1 MRRGIRGERK
11 RKYDTLYTLKSKK
24 MKKTLSVLLAAL
36 SCLTLCAQSSLRG
49 DTICYV
55 AQTGA
60 ENTYYA
66 TLSEALD
73 YANLHP
79 SATLTIVLTADYT
92 LPSGGYTLPA
102 NATLLVPCTDD
113 ATADAFGTHATPVRT
128 STYVTPSQF
137 RQLTM
142 AAGARL
148 TVNGVLEMGAQ
159 QASSFSQSGAVSGA
173 YGRIQMEAGSAISL
187 ESGAIL
193 RCWGYMTG
201 AGMVDAKRG
210 AIVREFF
217 QMTDWKG
224 GTNTN
229 SLISGG
235 ITDAYNY
242 RNKRVFPI
250 NQYYIQNVEVAT
262 TYHPGA
268 KLIAS
273 AAISAGGT
281 SNVSDAIV
289 IVGTKRVGGTS
300 EGLLQ
305 LNEEDQSA
313 DTWVRK
319 TYLPAT
325 DQQFYEVNSDA
336 SIGSMKIS
344 VSSYNM
350 DSKDYILPITNNMWI
365 RLLTGYM
372 DVTQSTEMLPG
383 AIIENMKET
392 TVAINSGKRLYL
404 YDSSVWKNAY
414 GQHYTLPVCYSPTKT
429 FTRPDAEGNDA
440 ELFVHGTWNVE
451 GGLFTS
457 AGGAYIHST
466 NSDAGKIVFLSEP
479 VKDTVY
485 LNEYKSTNT
494 SAMGLGSLNNEII
507 FSRYPFTT
515 AVLRNTQTP
524 DTYTTEANENDTY
537 CFINDTWS
545 KRVTD
550 GCWTID
556 ETLAFPNWK
565 YYANPGDFVEVSAQT
580 AAADEMPVPDANTHL
595 FYSLD
600 STRTFILL
608 ESNCQWWEVKKKD
621 GLYYSQKNGKY
632 YEYDADNYEWH
643 VALRTVTWMNGTETM
658 DEYEVAYRTEPAYL
672 GDTPTREGGAGVYY
686 RFLGWNTDA
695 DATAPLAEL
704 DPVVTNITY
713 YAIFQ
718 EERLK
723 QQVTF
728 VNYDGTQLASSL
740 VNQYSV
746 PNAPNTPERPA
757 TDAEN
762 YRFTGWQSSLD
773 NQVYTELPAVGTAD
787 VTYTAVYEAVNR
799 PLDIVEW
806 TSTEILFNMNGYEGL
821 FTLQLNE
828 NTPAAVQTSEQ
839 GLYGMPVAD
848 LQAGDTIHL
857 RLFRGE
863 ELINNAYY
871 AVPALFSTDATL
883 SASAGVVR
891 VLAGNLT
898 ISGEVT
904 ISELYVNPGATVLV
918 NGSLTCD
925 RLVVRTEPD
934 KSGAIIGTFTAGEM
948 CYTRITGTEEWPLDT
963 YAFALPLGASTSNV
977 RLSDG
982 SLCSYGTS
990 WELRYFD
997 QKSAARKGFFAEE
1010 NWKVVADKIMPAM
1023 GYILHSAADTYR
1035 EYYFPVNP
1043 SEQLAATPADYY
1055 AYGEAEEMHAGW
1067 NFVSTPSLATIRPTE
1082 YGLGHFLCAL
1092 PLADGSYLQTIPAQ
1106 LQPAQPFFHQV
1117 DSISSLFAALSPAV
1131 AVREPHLQ
1139 LVVSDGEM
1147 VPDEAHLYLA
1157 VAHSDEYEVGADMLK
1172 LTTTAQRPLIYTR
1185 TRETNLAFNALPAAA
1200 LEGDIDLMVYAP
1212 ESEELTLTAVAIAY
1226 DAPLEQLFLYGED
1239 HKMLCDL
1246 LQDDYH
1252 FTPEAASTTRFILS
1266 SIDNG
1271 TGLTTS
1277 AAGHA
1282 SQSTKIFRNGQ
1293 ILILRDGM
1301 LYTITGLKIK

>member
-1 MRRGIRGERK
+1 
-11 RKYDTLYTLKSKK
+11 

-36 SCLTLCAQSSLRG
+36 SCLCLYAQSSLRG
-49 DTICYV
+49 DTVCYV

-60 ENTYYA
+60 DTIYYA

-79 SATLTIVLTADYT
+79 SATLTIVLTTDYT
-92 LPSGGYTLPA
+92 LPSGGYSIPSH
-102 NATLLVPCTDD
+102 ATLLVPCTDD
-113 ATADAFGTHATPVRT
+113 AEADAYGSHATPTRT
-128 STYVTPSQF
+128 STYATPAQF
-137 RQLTM
+137 RQLTL
-142 AAGARL
+142 ASGARL
-148 TVNGVLEMGAQ
+148 TVSGVLEVGAQ

-173 YGRIQMEAGSAISL
+173 YGRIQMEAGSTVSL
-187 ESGAIL
+187 EHDAIL
-193 RCWGYMTG
+193 RAWGYVTG
-201 AGMVDAKRG
+201 AGTIDAKRG
-210 AIVREFF
+210 AVVREFF

-235 ITDAYNY
+235 ITDAFNY

-250 NQYYIQNVEVAT
+250 NQYYIQNVEAAT

-281 SNVSDAIV
+281 SNVSDAII

-325 DQQFYEVNSDA
+325 DQQLYEVNSDA
-336 SIGSMKIS
+336 SVGSMKIS

-365 RLLTGYM
+365 KLLTGYM

-383 AIIENMKET
+383 SIIENMKET

-404 YDSSVWKNAY
+404 YDGSVWKNAY

-429 FTRPDAEGNDA
+429 YTRPDAEGNDA

-515 AVLRNTQTP
+515 AVLRNAQAP

-537 CFINDTWS
+537 CFMDGVWS

-565 YYANPGDFVEVSAQT
+565 YYANPGDFVEVSAQ
-580 AAADEMPVPDANTHL
+580 AATADEMPLPDANSHL

-600 STRTFILL
+600 STRTFLLL

-643 VALRTVTWMNGTETM
+643 VALRSVIWMNGDETI
-658 DEYEVAYRTEPAYL
+658 DEYEVAYRTEPTYM
-672 GDTPTREGGAGVYY
+672 GDTPSREGDAGVYY

-695 DATAPLAEL
+695 TATAPLAEL
-704 DPVVTNITY
+704 DPVVNNTIY

-728 VNYDGTQLASSL
+728 LNYDGTVLASSL

-746 PNAPNTPERPA
+746 PAAPNTPERPA

-762 YRFTGWQSSLD
+762 YHFVGWQSSED
-773 NQVYTELPAVGTAD
+773 NLVYAELHALGTND
-787 VTYTAVYEAVNR
+787 VVYTAVYETVNR

-806 TSTEILFNMNGYEGL
+806 TPSEILLNMNGYEGD

-828 NTPAAVQTSEQ
+828 NTPVAVHADGQ

-863 ELINNAYY
+863 ALINNAYY
-871 AVPALFSTDATL
+871 AVPTLICADETL
-883 SASAGVVR
+883 SISAGVVR
-891 VLAGNLT
+891 VSSGTLT
-898 ISGEVT
+898 ISGDVA
-904 ISELYVNPGATVLV
+904 ISELYVNPGAMVVV
-918 NGSLTCD
+918 NGSLSCE
-925 RLVVRTEPD
+925 RLVIRTEPEI
-934 KSGAIIGTFTAGEM
+934 SGAIMGTFTANEM
-948 CYTRITGTEEWPLDT
+948 FYTRITGTAELPLET
-963 YAFALPLGASTSNV
+963 YAFALPMAASVNDV

-1010 NWKVVADKIMPAM
+1010 NWKTATDKIEPAM
-1023 GYILHSAADTYR
+1023 GYLLRSAADTYR
-1035 EYYFPVNP
+1035 EFYFPVNP
-1043 SEQLAATPADYY
+1043 AEQRTATPVDYY

-1067 NFVSTPSLATIRPTE
+1067 NFVSTPSLASIRPAE
-1082 YGLGHFLCAL
+1082 YGYGTFLCAL
-1092 PLADGSYLQTIPAQ
+1092 PMGDGSFLQTIPSS
-1106 LQPAQPFFHQV
+1106 LEPAQPFFHQV
-1117 DSISSLFAALSPAV
+1117 DSVGRLFAELSPAV
-1131 AVREPHLQ
+1131 ASHEPYVQ
-1139 LVVSDGEM
+1139 LTVNNGTM
-1147 VPDEAHLYLA
+1147 VPDEAYLYLA
-1157 VAHSDEYEVGADMLK
+1157 SSHSDEYENGADMLK
-1172 LTTTAQRPLIYTR
+1172 LSATAQRPLIYTR
-1185 TRETNLAFNALPAAA
+1185 TRESNLAFNALPLTA
-1200 LEGDIDLMVYAP
+1200 LEEGIDVMVYAP
-1212 ESEELTLTAVAIAY
+1212 ESEELTLKAAALAFDTPI
-1226 DAPLEQLFLYGED
+1226 EHLFLYGED
-1239 HKMLCDL
+1239 YKMLGDV
-1246 LQDDYH
+1246 LQDDYS

-1271 TGLTTS
+1271 TGL
-1277 AAGHA
+1277 
-1282 SQSTKIFRNGQ
+1282 QSLDINPSTRGSKIFINGQ
-1293 ILILRDGM
+1293 LFILRDGAV
-1301 LYTITGLKIK
+1301 YTITGLRIK